1 MSRRA
6 LLSLWLCLAAMVP
19 AGAFESK
26 PDPKAW
32 QTAAVW
38 YQIFP
43 ERFRNGDPSND
54 PVRDSLGGKR
64 WTPASWQLRAWTS
77 DWYARDAWEQARSD
91 DFYGTVS
98 DRRYGG
104 DIQGI
109 IDKIDYLKDL
119 GINAIYLNPVFWS
132 GSHHKY
138 DTYNFHHI
146 DPWFG
151 PDPEGDLEIIASE
164 TEDPATWK
172 WTSAD
177 KLFLD
182 MVKQAHE
189 RGIRVILDGV
199 FNHAGLGFFAFDDL
213 RKNQQASRFKDWF
226 IVESWNNPDT
236 PEDEFRWKGWHGITD
251 LPEFAEVETT
261 DGGDLFPGVK
271 SYLLAVTRRWMAP
284 DGDVTRGVDGW
295 RLDVAWMVP
304 NAFWR
309 EWNALVHEINP
320 SAYTVT
326 EIWKDAHEVTLGG
339 NFDATMNYEGFAMP
353 VKGWLFDTALKP
365 SEFAAWLDRTRATW
379 PEPTA
384 LRLQN
389 LVDSHDTPRVGSAAM
404 DGRPGKNY
412 RKRHEFDLA
421 VGGSVSPKNNQDY
434 RWQKPDERAWKLVR
448 MAALLQMTYVGT
460 PFIYYGGEAGM
471 WGANDPDCRKPMIWD
486 DLEYDPEFIGPN
498 GQRVGPHEVKFNRDL
513 HAFFKAAIGL
523 RRNTP
528 SLNQGGFRWLSV
540 DDAANTLV
548 LERSDGKSRAV
559 VAFNRGEAAQ
569 TVRIEAPE
577 GWPEDTVRASFVSD
591 GGSAVMRRIGNE
603 LLADLPP
610 LTGAVFL
617 P

>member
-1 MSRRA
+1 MKYLFLSTA
-6 LLSLWLCLAAMVP
+6 LLFAAWSDV
-19 AGAFESK
+19 AAFATK

-32 QTAAVW
+32 QDEAVW

-54 PVRDSLGGKR
+54 PVRESLGNKD
-64 WTPASWQLRAWTS
+64 WLPQSWRVRAWTS
-77 DWYARDAWEQARSD
+77 DWYARDAWEQAKSD
-91 DFYGTVS
+91 NFYWTVS

-109 IDKIDYLKDL
+109 IDKLDYLRDL

-138 DTYNFHHI
+138 DTFSFHHV

-151 PDPEGDLEIIASE
+151 PDPTGDLAIIAQE

-172 WTSAD
+172 WTAAD
-177 KLFLD
+177 KLFLE
-182 MVKQAHE
+182 MLKQAHE
-189 RGIRVILDGV
+189 RGIRVIIDGV
-199 FNHAGLGFFAFDDL
+199 FNHAGLGFFAFEDV
-213 RKNQQASRFKDWF
+213 RKNGQASRFKDWF
-226 IVESWNNPDT
+226 LVEKWDDPNT
-236 PEDEFRWKGWHGITD
+236 PENEFTWKGWHGITD
-251 LPEFAEVETT
+251 LPEFAETAP
-261 DGGDLFPGVK
+261 DGTGDLVPGVK
-271 SYLLAVTRRWMAP
+271 DYLMAVTRRWMAP
-284 DGDVTRGVDGW
+284 DGDVSRGVDGW

-309 EWNALVHEINP
+309 EWNALVHEIDP

-326 EIWKDAHEVTLGG
+326 EIWKDAHNVTLEGK
-339 NFDATMNYEGFAMP
+339 FDATMNYEGFAMP

-365 SEFAAWLDRTRATW
+365 SEFTGWLDRTRATW
-379 PEPTA
+379 PEATA

-389 LVDSHDTPRVGSAAM
+389 LLDSHDTPRAGSAAF
-404 DGRPGKNY
+404 DGRPGKDY
-412 RKRHEFDLA
+412 KKRHEFDLA
-421 VGGSVSPKNNQDY
+421 VSGKVSPKYNQDY

-471 WGANDPDCRKPMIWD
+471 WGANDPDCRKPMVWD
-486 DLEYDPEFIGPN
+486 DLSYDPEFMGPN
-498 GQRVGPHEVKFNRDL
+498 GQRVGPHEVKFDQSL
-513 HAFFKAAIGL
+513 HAFFRAAISL

-528 SLNQGGFRWLSV
+528 AFNAGAFRWLAV
-540 DDAANTLV
+540 DDNANTLAF
-548 LERSDGKSRAV
+548 ERSEGKSRAIV
-559 VAFNRGEAAQ
+559 VFNRNESNQ
-569 TVRIEAPE
+569 TVRLEAPE
-577 GWPEDTVRASFVSD
+577 GWPEAAVPASFVSD
-591 GGSAVMRRIGNE
+591 GGAAVLRRIGGE
-603 LLADLPP
+603 LLVEMPP